1 MNRSEN
7 IEELV
12 KARIAAAAEI
22 TNANKNAV
30 NPHLKNRYADL
41 AAVLE
46 AIEPIYKHGL
56 SLFHLVEDDGD
67 KVTVTAMLC
76 HSSGQF
82 LSCSLGI
89 KPEKATAQGIGS
101 AITYARRYTA
111 TALLGITQEDDD
123 GHAASATPQR
133 PPQQTNR
140 TPQQVTRPPQ
150 AEKTGYGAFKQ
161 EFLTLL
167 DSCKTQDDLGGL
179 KGKFAYIA
187 QEKKNMGA
195 ELYAELVAAYSA
207 KTKEIRGGDE

>member
-7 IEELV
+7 IDELV

-22 TNANKNAV
+22 TNANKNSI

-123 GHAASATPQR
+123 GNAASATQQR
-133 PPQQTNR
+133 PPQQAA
-140 TPQQVTRPPQ
+140 RPPQ
-150 AEKTGYGAFKQ
+150 AEKTSYSAFKQ
-161 EFLTLL
+161 EFLALL
-167 DSCKTQDDLGGL
+167 EICKTQDDLGAL

-207 KTKEIRGGDE
+207 KTKEIRGEQ